1 MDMRKAKKESSGFM
15 FDHDKP
21 HKNTYKHLFCSFL
34 GPVFPKNN
42 IYYHDVLIDSLDPV
56 VM

>member
-1 MDMRKAKKESSGFM
+1 MRKAKKESSGFM

-42 IYYHDVLIDSLDPV
+42 IYYRDVLIDSLDPV